1 MENLKGKTAF
11 ITGGASGL
19 GLGMAKAFANDGMN
33 VILVDF
39 RQKAIDE
46 ALTYFAEKGLPAKG
60 LQLDVTD
67 RAAYEKA
74 AVEAEA
80 MFGKI
85 HVLVNNAGIGIPE
98 GPLYTDKWE
107 DIDLAV
113 DVNYKGVLNGVKII
127 LPLIMKHGEGG
138 HVVST
143 ASKAALVPV
152 PGFTLYNSLKMA
164 VCTAM
169 ETLACDMKQHNIGA
183 STFFPGP
190 FMTNLGASSGE
201 VRAKHLGIEVPQ
213 MPPMRPAPAK
223 DGEAAPPPPPMP
235 AFDMSKIMR
244 DPLEAGERVLRG
256 IKRNDLYIMSHV
268 DFKEGWVA
276 RAEAIEK
283 CFPDEKPTEG
293 FKQIF
298 SMLAYNPIFE
308 PQTQVPPLTGYE
320 K

>member
-19 GLGMAKAFANDGMN
+19 GLGMAKAFAKEGMN

-46 ALTYFAEKGLPAKG
+46 ALKFFAEKGWPARG

-67 RAAYEKA
+67 RKAYAKA
-74 AVEAEA
+74 ALEAEA

-98 GPLYTDKWE
+98 KEIWTDSYE
-107 DIDLAV
+107 DIDLAI
-113 DVNYKGVLNGVKII
+113 DVNYKGVLNGLKEI
-127 LPLIMKHGEGG
+127 LPLIIKHGEGG

-164 VCTAM
+164 VCTVM
-169 ETLACDMKQHNIGA
+169 ETLACDGKKYNIGA

-190 FMTNLGASSGE
+190 FNTNLGASSGE
-201 VRAKHLGIEVPQ
+201 VRAKHLGIEIPSFA
-213 MPPMRPAPAK
+213 PPPAPPAPK
-223 DGEAAPPPPPMP
+223 PGEAAPPPPPMP
-235 AFDMSKIMR
+235 TFDFSKIMR
-244 DPLEAGERVLRG
+244 DPIEAGERVLRA
-256 IKRNDLYIMSHV
+256 IKRNDMYIMSHS
-268 DFKEGWVA
+268 DFKDGWVA
-276 RAEAIEK
+276 RAAAIAK
-283 CFPDEKPTEG
+283 GFPDEPETPG

-298 SMLAYNPIFE
+298 SMLAYNPVFE
-308 PQTQVPPLTGYE
+308 QQTQVPAYE
-320 K
+320 ANK